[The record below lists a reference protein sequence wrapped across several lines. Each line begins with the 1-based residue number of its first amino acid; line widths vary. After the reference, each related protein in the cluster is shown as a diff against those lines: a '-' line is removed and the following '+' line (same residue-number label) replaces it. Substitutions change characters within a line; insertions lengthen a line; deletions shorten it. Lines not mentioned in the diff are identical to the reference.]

1 LKVEVITQGISRF
14 VPYFPFHTR
23 LRGNDGFFRLMDKSG
38 IPVCRASLLWRK
50 VGLALI
56 SESLRHPGVV
66 AACVGQPDRPA
77 GAALNA
83 GYPDA
88 LDFLPEALP
97 AFPAE
102 QVLALF
108 VL

>member
-1 LKVEVITQGISRF
+1 MSGLAAVEG
-14 VPYFPFHTR
+14 
-23 LRGNDGFFRLMDKSG
+23 
-38 IPVCRASLLWRK
+38 

-66 AACVGQPDRPA
+66 AACVGQPGRPS